1 LLPELGTVIESLNE
15 FENVL
20 DTGGLSEESN
30 SLLIKRFWFLENIF
44 FLREKEKIT
53 FWRDLFTLTYVLK
66 EIYKIGAIKLP
77 QASVSG
83 GWLRLR

>member
-1 LLPELGTVIESLNE
+1 MRVICVLPELGTVIESFYK

-44 FLREKEKIT
+44 FLGEKEKIT
-53 FWRDLFTLTYVLK
+53 FWRDLFTLTYVL
-66 EIYKIGAIKLP
+66 
-77 QASVSG
+77 
-83 GWLRLR
+83 

>member
-1 LLPELGTVIESLNE
+1 MLPELGTVIESLNE

-53 FWRDLFTLTYVLK
+53 LWRDLFALTNILNNPFK
-66 EIYKIGAIKLP
+66 WLNCLLP
-77 QASVSG
+77 QASMSG
-83 GWLRLR
+83 GWLQLH